1 MDPCSHKTH
10 ALFGF
15 ICFNCL
21 LVRAPTLFLE
31 DFDTRLPSFNL
42 RGNLGKT
49 VEISGVRGSGAFFSG
64 MDRLQC
70 ILSCCCS
77 FSWFSNAMSEWCQQA
92 PGPGHERIHY
102 TYILCIDL
110 FTYNIYIYIL
120 CIYMWHPKKNNV
132 HLTFAGICNMLCL
145 FLVAFW
151 SLVFL
156 VYHIYIYLC
165 T

>member
-110 FTYNIYIYIL
+110 FTYNIYIYYVYI
-120 CIYMWHPKKNNV
+120 CGTPKKTMFTS
-132 HLTFAGICNMLCL
+132 LL
-145 FLVAFW
+145 
-151 SLVFL
+151 LVFAICC
-156 VYHIYIYLC
+156 VYFWLPFGP
-165 T
+165 